1 MQKIIGVTDLQRRL
15 KAVLDEVADEHVPY
29 VLIRGSQPRAALVP
43 YEQFLRFQELQEGE
57 VLRRFGRLR
66 ARMAEASAGLSEEEV
81 EVEAEVE
88 AARAELKA

>member
-43 YEQFLRFQELQEGE
+43 YEQFLRFQELSRKAKSCGALGAS
-57 VLRRFGRLR
+57 VRGWRRPARGSARRKWRQRWRRRGRN
-66 ARMAEASAGLSEEEV
+66 
-81 EVEAEVE
+81 
-88 AARAELKA
+88 

>member
-15 KAVLDEVADEHVPY
+15 KSVLDEVAEQHVPY

-43 YEQFLRFQELQEGE
+43 YEDFLRYQEREEGE

-66 ARMAEASAGLSEEEV
+66 ARMAEASADLAEEEV
-81 EVEAEVE
+81 AAEIA
-88 AARAELKA
+88 AARAELDA

>member
-15 KAVLDEVADEHVPY
+15 KAVLDEVADKHVPY

-43 YEQFLRFQELQEGE
+43 YDEFLRYQEHQEGE
-57 VLRRFGRLR
+57 VLRRFGHLR
-66 ARMAEASAGLSEEEV
+66 ARMAEASAELSEE